1 LRLIVLS
8 GLSIILAL
16 TNLGAS
22 EKATLDNTPV
32 SVEGVVSSESQEI
45 GEEESHPGFLTD
57 AFELKG
63 LDKVTARTFEISG
76 TLNTVYDHKT
86 ISLMVKKCWKSGP
99 DEAPESIAYVDIFE
113 KRQGEESF
121 KIFSGWMFASEH
133 SVSALEHPVYDVWVK
148 ACVGKEKPYKAIVT
162 EKAGTAAV
170 SVDSSLDSNEA
181 VQLSQPNAK
190 VSDRMQALYR
200 GLKMGERSRQEGSE
214 HTQTDARIDDAPL
227 VEKEESVSE

>member
-1 LRLIVLS
+1 MRLIVFS
-8 GLSIILAL
+8 GVSIVLAL

-22 EKATLDNTPV
+22 EKAILDNTPV
-32 SVEGVVSSESQEI
+32 SVEDVVSNETDEASSQEV
-45 GEEESHPGFLTD
+45 HPGFLTD
-57 AFELKG
+57 SFELQG
-63 LDKVTARTFEISG
+63 LDKVTARTFEIAG
-76 TLNTVYDHKT
+76 KLNTTYEHKT

-113 KRQGEESF
+113 KRSDEEPF

-162 EKAGTAAV
+162 EKTDL
-170 SVDSSLDSNEA
+170 SVPKTDSLKNDHEIVPPSE
-181 VQLSQPNAK
+181 QETK

-200 GLKMGERSRQEGSE
+200 GLKMGESSHEGVGQE
-214 HTQTDARIDDAPL
+214 HTQTEAEIDETA
-227 VEKEESVSE
+227 E